1 MIGWKF
7 CNVYFALRGVG
18 KVTPDS
24 VSDKQW
30 WSGTEAGAR
39 IRILF
44 KQSLGWRDIDQ
55 QQRRQCGLW
64 LNKCV
69 HTLHTQ
75 FDMMGKY
82 FHFKYS
88 PGDYCLNSMLS
99 NNLKVSRMLEGPEVA
114 GRWVWHNRNTG
125 SQGDLN
131 IVDLNDQSSNCFFI
145 LFFYCQNQVQ
155 DPSPCPSKPKVQ
167 PNCRKGWIEMF
178 IEKNPVYEC
187 SYQATYCS
195 QDVIYIAWRVRTIYL
210 DHTIIV

>member
-1 MIGWKF
+1 MRASF
-7 CNVYFALRGVG
+7 SLER
-18 KVTPDS
+18 
-24 VSDKQW
+24 
-30 WSGTEAGAR
+30 
-39 IRILF
+39 F
-44 KQSLGWRDIDQ
+44 KA
-55 QQRRQCGLW
+55 QCGWIFYIKKLHPKGRMKWWLVESFVMFILRCEVWERWHQIQCQINSDGAEQKPEPGSGFYSNKALGDATLTSSSAGSVDLW

-145 LFFYCQNQVQ
+145 LFFIFKTKSKSQVLVQTSLKCNQLA
-155 DPSPCPSKPKVQ
+155 
-167 PNCRKGWIEMF
+167 
-178 IEKNPVYEC
+178 EKDGFY
-187 SYQATYCS
+187 
-195 QDVIYIAWRVRTIYL
+195 
-210 DHTIIV
+210 